1 MWYDKHR
8 ILAITNAVLN
18 IPTILVVVGYLI
30 KDHTC
35 EMISKETEHMNDCKR
50 AKLIAWIYC
59 MVAWWIAPIIHFL
72 IAVLCS
78 NGIK

>member
-35 EMISKETEHMNDCKR
+35 EMISQETEHVNDC
-50 AKLIAWIYC
+50 
-59 MVAWWIAPIIHFL
+59 
-72 IAVLCS
+72 
-78 NGIK
+78 